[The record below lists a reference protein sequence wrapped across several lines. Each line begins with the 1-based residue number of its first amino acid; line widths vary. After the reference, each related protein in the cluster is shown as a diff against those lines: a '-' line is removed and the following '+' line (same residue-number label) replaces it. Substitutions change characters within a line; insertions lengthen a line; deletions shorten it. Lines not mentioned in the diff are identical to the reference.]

1 MYINGIGM
9 LAIDGEE
16 RGEVQFSLL
25 TTGGFAA
32 GLGELYGDAAALQ
45 EAFQAET
52 AALSCDGWGDPV
64 EIMIVGEPDDGI
76 VDFVPLNES
85 PRDWLE

>member
-1 MYINGIGM
+1 MYINGIGR

-32 GLGELYGDAAALQ
+32 GLGELCGDATALRAA
-45 EAFQAET
+45 FRAET
-52 AALSCDGWGDPV
+52 AALSCEGWGDPV
-64 EIMIVGEPDDGI
+64 EIMIVGEPHGDI
-76 VDFVPLNES
+76 VDFVPLHES

>member
-1 MYINGIGM
+1 MQINGIGK

-16 RGEVQFSLL
+16 RGEFQFSFL
-25 TTGGFAA
+25 TTEGFAT
-32 GLGELYGDAAALQ
+32 GLGELFGDAQALL
-45 EAFQAET
+45 EAFRAKA

-64 EIMIVGEPDDGI
+64 EIMIVGEPDAGI
-76 VDFVPLNES
+76 VDFVTLNES